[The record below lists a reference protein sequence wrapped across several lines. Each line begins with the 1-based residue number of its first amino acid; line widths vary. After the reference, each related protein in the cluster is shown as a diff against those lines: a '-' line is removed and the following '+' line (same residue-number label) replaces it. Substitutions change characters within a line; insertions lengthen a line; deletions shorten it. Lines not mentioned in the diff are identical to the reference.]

1 MTGSKRKRLPSGR
14 ATKKVPAGRATKK
27 KPVVPLQ
34 LRVALTG
41 DQRLAENVIIEV
53 LAAARRCGLDPP
65 SVEVIRQPRVGPK
78 EKLMTGRKP
87 R

>member
-1 MTGSKRKRLPSGR
+1 MTGAKKKLPS
-14 ATKKVPAGRATKK
+14 AGRATRKK
-27 KPVVPLQ
+27 SVAPLQ

-78 EKLMTGRKP
+78 EKLMTSRKP

>member
-1 MTGSKRKRLPSGR
+1 MTGAKKKRPPARR
-14 ATKKVPAGRATKK
+14 ATRKKSVA
-27 KPVVPLQ
+27 PLQ

>member
-1 MTGSKRKRLPSGR
+1 MTAKKKRLSIRR
-14 ATKKVPAGRATKK
+14 AVKKRPVSRAAKK
-27 KPVVPLQ
+27 NGIEPLQ

-41 DQRLAENVIIEV
+41 DQRLAENVIVEV

-65 SVEVIRQPRVGPK
+65 SVQVIRQPRVGPK
-78 EKLMTGRKP
+78 EKLTPGRKS